1 MTSKDQLL
9 TSLKEKRDDWV
20 SGESLGQKMDMTRS
34 AIWKHIHKLKE
45 EGYVIESSRRKGYS
59 LRDVPEILLKNE
71 IQEGLNTKIIG
82 KRDIYHHRLTDS
94 TNVRAKYL
102 ADEGAAEGTVIIAEE
117 QERGRGRRG
126 RSWFSP
132 EGKGIYVSIILRPR
146 LAPSESPKLTLMAAV
161 AVAETLLS
169 LTSLDIRIKW
179 PNDIMIH
186 GRKLAGILTE
196 VSTEMDAVEY
206 VIIGLGLNVNI
217 PYDLFPEDINDTATS
232 IILETGRQ
240 FPRIRI
246 LKAYL
251 EWLEKYYELFRKSGF
266 DPVLKRWKELADII
280 GRQVRIDLVNQSHT
294 GEVLN
299 VDEDGVL
306 VLKDSAGTLHRIFSG
321 DVKLLNR

>member
-9 TSLKEKRDDWV
+9 ASLKEKRDDWV
-20 SGESLGQKMDMTRS
+20 SGEFLGQKMDMTRS

-45 EGYVIESSRRKGYS
+45 DGYVIESSRRKGYS

-71 IQEGLNTKIIG
+71 IQEGLNTEIIG
-82 KRDIYHHRLTDS
+82 RKDIYHHRLADS

-117 QERGRGRRG
+117 QEQGRGRRG

-132 EGKGIYVSIILRPR
+132 EGKGIYVSIILRPG

-161 AVAETLLS
+161 AVAEALLS
-169 LTSLDIRIKW
+169 LTSLDVRIKW

-196 VSTEMDAVEY
+196 ISTEMDAVEY

-217 PYDLFPEDINDTATS
+217 PYDLFPTDISDMATS

-251 EWLEKYYELFRKSGF
+251 EWLEKYYELFMKSGF
-266 DPVLKRWKELADII
+266 GSVLKRWKELSDII

-294 GEVLN
+294 GEVLD
-299 VDEDGVL
+299 VDENGVL
-306 VLKDSAGTLHRIFSG
+306 VLKDLAGTLHRIFSG